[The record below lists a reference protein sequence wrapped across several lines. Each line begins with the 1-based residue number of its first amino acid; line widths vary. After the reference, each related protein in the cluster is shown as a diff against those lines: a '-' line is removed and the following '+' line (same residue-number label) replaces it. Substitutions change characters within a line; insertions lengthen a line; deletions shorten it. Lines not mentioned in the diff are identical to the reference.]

1 MSSTSDKSF
10 LDTNIL
16 IYLYSQDEPAKQ
28 AIAADLISNL
38 ENIFVISTQVIG
50 EFVNTLFSKFGC
62 DIPSIRVAIDD
73 FRGQFEL
80 VPIQFSTIDKA
91 MFLIE
96 KYRFS
101 YWDSM
106 IVASALENGCTVLYS
121 EDLQHL
127 QKIEEK
133 LTIVN
138 PFLNT
143 L

>member
-1 MSSTSDKSF
+1 MRSTKDKFF

-16 IYLYSQDEPAKQ
+16 IYLYSQDELAKQ

-50 EFVNTLFSKFGC
+50 EFANTLYSKFGC

-80 VPIQFSTIDKA
+80 VPIEFCTIDKA
-91 MFLIE
+91 MYLIE
-96 KYRFS
+96 RYRFS

-106 IVASALENGCTVLYS
+106 IIASALENECTVLYS
-121 EDLQHL
+121 EDLQHF

-138 PFLNT
+138 PFLDT

>member
-1 MSSTSDKSF
+1 MRSTKDKFF

-16 IYLYSQDEPAKQ
+16 IYLYSQDELAKQ

-50 EFVNTLFSKFGC
+50 EFVNTLYSKFGC

-80 VPIQFSTIDKA
+80 APIEFCTIDKA
-91 MFLIE
+91 MYLIE
-96 KYRFS
+96 RYRFS

-106 IVASALENGCTVLYS
+106 IIASALENECTVLYS
-121 EDLQHL
+121 EDLQHF
-127 QKIEEK
+127 QKIEDK

-138 PFLNT
+138 PFLDSP
-143 L
+143 